1 MDVRIMAES
10 MDVRIMAESMDVDYL
25 ECIKFILLDMVERL
39 STPDLQDV
47 VYLCLCYLDFRE
59 NDLCARFYIYCEI
72 NRLDKY
78 RVLAIMEFHF
88 KISALKLFDFL
99 DKTKDFKKV
108 LSNNSVNINVEISDI
123 ADIDFQTFD
132 II

>member
-1 MDVRIMAES
+1 MAE
-10 MDVRIMAESMDVDYL
+10 MMYVDYL
-25 ECIKFILLDMVERL
+25 ECIKFILTYMVERL
-39 STPDLQDV
+39 STSDLQNV

-59 NDLCARFYIYCEI
+59 NNLCTRFYIYCEI

-99 DKTKDFKKV
+99 NKTKDFEKV
-108 LSNNSVNINVEISDI
+108 LSNNVNINVEISDI
-123 ADIDFQTFD
+123 ADIDF
-132 II
+132 